1 MEQRVSDP
9 TPDDLED
16 LARRHFVVDAL
27 CRQHLGRGLASDT
40 TDLTALQEL
49 LDLGVLDADRT
60 IELQCLGIVF
70 GLVLADTVDGLD
82 WAIVEDEI
90 GRDPA
95 LRFAGTS
102 LLVFPMTMLSKRVEE
117 GEPVRVAELF
127 ARICASLE
135 ELKQKAD

>member
-9 TPDDLED
+9 TPDDLQD
-16 LARRHFVVDAL
+16 LARRFLVVDAL
-27 CRQHLGRGLASDT
+27 VREHLGRPLARDT

-49 LDLGVLDADRT
+49 LDLGVLGPERT

-70 GLVLADTVDGLD
+70 GMILADAVEGMD

-117 GEPVRVAELF
+117 GEEVRVVELF
-127 ARICASLE
+127 GRICASLE
-135 ELKQKAD
+135 ELKLRAD

>member
-1 MEQRVSDP
+1 MEQRVTDP
-9 TPDDLED
+9 TPDDLQD
-16 LARRHFVVDAL
+16 LARRFLVVDAL
-27 CRQHLGRGLASDT
+27 VREHLGRPLARDT

-49 LDLGVLDADRT
+49 LDLGVLGPDRT

-70 GLVLADTVDGLD
+70 GMILADAVEGMD

-117 GEPVRVAELF
+117 GEEVRVVELF
-127 ARICASLE
+127 GRICVSLE
-135 ELKQKAD
+135 ELKRQAE

>member
-1 MEQRVSDP
+1 MEQRITDP
-9 TPDDLED
+9 TPDDLQD
-16 LARRHFVVDAL
+16 LARRFLVVDAL
-27 CRQHLGRGLASDT
+27 VREHLGRPLARDT

-49 LDLGVLDADRT
+49 LDLGVLGPDRT

-70 GLVLADTVDGLD
+70 GMILADVVEGMD

-117 GEPVRVAELF
+117 GEPVKVAELF
-127 ARICASLE
+127 GRICVSLE
-135 ELKQKAD
+135 ELKLQAE

>member
-1 MEQRVSDP
+1 MEQRITDP
-9 TPDDLED
+9 TPDDLQD
-16 LARRHFVVDAL
+16 LARRFLVVDAL
-27 CRQHLGRGLASDT
+27 VREHLGRPLARDT

-49 LDLGVLDADRT
+49 LDLGILGPDRT

-70 GLVLADTVDGLD
+70 GMILADAVEGMD

-95 LRFAGTS
+95 LRFEGTS

-117 GEPVRVAELF
+117 GEQVRVADLF
-127 ARICASLE
+127 VRICASLE
-135 ELKQKAD
+135 ELKQRAD